1 MKINNRNEL
10 IKRREEYLTHLETQK
25 KKVYVC
31 GGTGCVAGGSME
43 IYEELKR
50 LIEEKGLRCDITL
63 EADAC
68 GDSIGLKKSGCH
80 GFCEMGPVLR
90 IEPAKLFYLK
100 VKPEDCEEIVEKSI
114 VNDEIVDSLIYTRD
128 GIKYPVQEEIP
139 FYKHQTRI
147 VLEDCGQIDAEA
159 IREYIAYGGYSALE
173 KCLFDIDRDEIVKT
187 IYDSNLRGRGGG
199 GFPAG
204 RKWTQVKAQ
213 KSPIKYVVCNGDE
226 GDPGAFMDRSIME
239 GDPHKMIE
247 GMMIGAYLV
256 GASEGYIYVR
266 AEYPLAVQRLK
277 IAIAQA
283 EECGLL
289 GDNILGT
296 DFSFRLHINRGAGAF
311 VCGEGSALTASIE
324 GNRGMPRVKPP
335 RTTEK
340 GLFEKPTVLNN
351 VETYAN
357 VPMIIVNGA
366 DWFRTIGTE
375 GSPGT
380 KAFALTGSV
389 NNTGLIEV
397 PMGTTLREIVYDI
410 GGGVKDGVPFK
421 AVQIGGPSGG
431 CLVEKHL
438 DLPLEFDS
446 VKKLNAIMGS
456 GGLVVMDE
464 NSCMVDVA
472 RFFMSFTQRESCGK
486 CTPCRIGTKRM
497 LEILE
502 KITEGKGTLED
513 LDKLE
518 ETANTVKTMSLCG
531 LGKSAPLPVIST
543 LELFRDEYEEHIVDG
558 KCKAHICSALKSYK
572 IDPDK
577 CKGCTKCA
585 RNCPVDA
592 ITGEKKQPHEIDTT
606 KCIKCGTCLEGCKFD
621 AVYVE

>member
-1 MKINNRNEL
+1 MK
-10 IKRREEYLTHLETQK
+10 KQK
-25 KKVYVC
+25 
-31 GGTGCVAGGSME
+31 
-43 IYEELKR
+43 
-50 LIEEKGLRCDITL
+50 
-63 EADAC
+63 
-68 GDSIGLKKSGCH
+68 
-80 GFCEMGPVLR
+80 
-90 IEPAKLFYLK
+90 
-100 VKPEDCEEIVEKSI
+100 
-114 VNDEIVDSLIYTRD
+114 
-128 GIKYPVQEEIP
+128 
-139 FYKHQTRI
+139 RI
-147 VLEDCGQIDAEA
+147 VLRNCGSINPEEID
-159 IREYIAYGGYSALE
+159 EYISRDGYKATE
-173 KCLFDIDRDEIVKT
+173 KVLTTMTDEEVIDVIKV
-187 IYDSNLRGRGGG
+187 SGLRGRGGA
-199 GFPAG
+199 GFPTWF
-204 RKWTQVKAQ
+204 KWNAARQNKADQ
-213 KSPIKYVVCNGDE
+213 KYIVCNADE
-226 GDPGAFMDRSIME
+226 GDPGAFMDRAVLE
-239 GDPHKMIE
+239 GDPHSLLE
-247 GMMIGAYLV
+247 GMIIGGYAM
-256 GASEGYIYVR
+256 GATEGVIYVR
-266 AEYPLAVQRLK
+266 AEYPLAIERLK

-283 EECGLL
+283 EEAGVL
-289 GDNILGT
+289 GENILGT
-296 DFSFRLHINRGAGAF
+296 GFNFKIELKYGAGAF
-311 VCGEGSALTASIE
+311 VCGEGTALIKSIE

-335 RTTEK
+335 RSAEK
-340 GLFEKPTVLNN
+340 GLFERPTVLNN

-357 VPMIIVNGA
+357 VPMIIANGS
-366 DWFRTIGTE
+366 DWYRGFGTE

-410 GGGVKDGVPFK
+410 GGGVKDNVPFK

-438 DLPLEFDS
+438 DLPLDFDS

-497 LEILE
+497 LEILD

-518 ETANTVKTMSLCG
+518 ETANTVRTMSLCG

-543 LELFRDEYEEHIVDG
+543 LELFRHEYEEHIVDG
-558 KCKAHICSALKSYK
+558 KCRAHVCSALKTFK

-585 RNCPVDA
+585 RNCPVGA
-592 ITGEKKQPHEIDTT
+592 ITGEKKEAHVIDTT
-606 KCIKCGTCLEGCKFD
+606 KCIKCGACMEGCKFD
-621 AVYVE
+621 AIYAE